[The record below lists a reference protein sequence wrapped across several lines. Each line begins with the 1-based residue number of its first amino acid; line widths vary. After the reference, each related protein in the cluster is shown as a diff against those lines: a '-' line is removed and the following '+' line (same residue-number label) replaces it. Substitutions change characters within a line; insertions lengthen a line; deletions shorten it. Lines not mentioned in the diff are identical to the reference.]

1 MSERTVQQI
10 KEMLERNPSL
20 KLTEILHI
28 MSDDREKGLINIDDW
43 KMTEADHLKTMG
55 FEFDGDY
62 HMSLK
67 NPQLRVY
74 KKKFPQGECFVVEG
88 DDKPAKAFPEFDQ
101 LVKYFDSYSQP
112 EIDKE
117 KS

>member
-1 MSERTVQQI
+1 M
-10 KEMLERNPSL
+10 KLLEL
-20 KLTEILHI
+20 LHV
-28 MSDDREKGLINIDDW
+28 MSDEKTKGLINIDDW

-62 HMSLK
+62 HMSLQSPELK
-67 NPQLRVY
+67 VY
-74 KKKFPQGECFVVEG
+74 KKKFSQGECFVVEG
-88 DDKPAKAFPEFDQ
+88 DDRSPRAFPDFDQ
-101 LVKYFDSYSQP
+101 LVQYFDSYSQP

>member
-1 MSERTVQQI
+1 M
-10 KEMLERNPSL
+10 ML
-20 KLTEILHI
+20 KLLEILHI
-28 MSDDREKGLINIDDW
+28 VSDEKKAGLINIDDW

-67 NPQLRVY
+67 NPDLKVY
-74 KKKFPQGECFVVEG
+74 KKKFEGKGECFVIEG
-88 DDKPAKAFPEFDQ
+88 DDKKPRAFPDFDQ
-101 LVKYFDSYSQP
+101 LVQYFDSYSQP